1 MHGKLVDMVLTNSID
16 RRALADLLF
25 QLADDELCIGHRDSE
40 WLGLAPDIEEDVA
53 FSSIAQ
59 DEVGHATFYYEL
71 LAELSDCSADA
82 LAFARPANERRNAL
96 LTERE
101 NGDWAHTIVRHFF
114 YDTFDALRLEAL
126 ADSEYRPL
134 SEGVAKIR
142 REERYHLLHL
152 HLWFVRL
159 GGAGGEAR
167 KRMEFAIDQLWSDVG
182 GLFSWGA
189 WEEELL
195 TKKII
200 PVSSFELQ
208 HRWQERVRPVFAEA
222 GIPWIEDLQQPEKD
236 GRVGEHSP
244 EMDRLLLDLSSVY
257 NLDPAAQW

>member
-1 MHGKLVDMVLTNSID
+1 MNQLSRGMDISDPIYQK
-16 RRALADLLF
+16 ALKDLLF

-59 DEVGHATFYYEL
+59 DEVGHATFYYER
-71 LAELSDCSADA
+71 LAEIGEQDSDT
-82 LAFARPANERRNAL
+82 LAFGRGSHERRNAC

-101 NGDWAHTIVRHFF
+101 NGDWAYSIVRHFF

-126 ADSEYRPL
+126 AKSSYPPL
-134 SEGVAKIR
+134 AEGVAKIQ
-142 REERYHLLHL
+142 REERYHLLHM

-159 GGAGGEAR
+159 CLAGGEAR
-167 KRMEFAIDQLWSDVG
+167 KRMETAIWKVWPDIS

-195 TKKII
+195 QRQVIHT
-200 PVSSFELQ
+200 SSLVLQ
-208 HRWQERVRPVFAEA
+208 QQWEERIRPVFAEA
-222 GIPWIEDLQQPEKD
+222 GIEWIEAMPEPVKK
-236 GRVGEHSP
+236 GRLGDHFPELNHLLGE
-244 EMDRLLLDLSSVY
+244 LSSVY
-257 NLDPAAQW
+257 ALDPAARW